1 MEKKYNPMEYN
12 YAIAC
17 EVCGGLNYADDFGN
31 SDKCPNCGW
40 EQSKDSEIYEEMYGI
55 SYPMLVSLSHA
66 REQYK
71 AGKPFKANFEEF
83 INGLLFYAEM
93 LFWHDGICYEV
104 FRRADGAVLASKDI
118 MQTYDTLD
126 DFINNGSVEGKR
138 LKDVWDEVVHPCFMY
153 PVASDEDY
161 EELPEDYGT
170 V

>member
-1 MEKKYNPMEYN
+1 MENEKELIEAK
-12 YAIAC
+12 C
-17 EVCGGLNYADDFGN
+17 EVCGETVFV
-31 SDKCPNCGW
+31 DKLLIMTECPHCGW
-40 EQSKDSEIYEEMYGI
+40 RQEGKGNGEAYEEMYGI

-71 AGKPFKANFEEF
+71 AGKPFKATFEDF
-83 INGLLFYAEM
+83 INGFNFYGEM
-93 LFWHDGICYEV
+93 LFWYNGRPYQVYGENNGVQLYSRGEETD
-104 FRRADGAVLASKDI
+104 
-118 MQTYDTLD
+118 YDTLD

-138 LKDVWDEVVHPCFMY
+138 LKEIWDEVVHPCFMY